1 MKKMR
6 HLKRA
11 GLAAGVGFFLVFSV
25 FSWLMAD
32 ATATASFSV
41 ELKEWLVLEINSGAA
56 RIESHGNSSA
66 FLTTEIVSGQ
76 PVEIRALLSVAPGR
90 TVTLRGTIFAQN
102 PTASDQPQPQIE
114 WIGEGDVSGRGQ
126 VRLNQEIILAT
137 WQGSGLKNGSI
148 VFYNK
153 DKNTGS
159 NWKASFVLS
168 SI

>member
-1 MKKMR
+1 MR

-11 GLAAGVGFFLVFSV
+11 VLAAGVGFFLVFS
-25 FSWLMAD
+25 WLKAD
-32 ATATASFSV
+32 SIAVAGFSV
-41 ELKEWLVLEINSGAA
+41 ELKEWLVLEINSGPARIAA
-56 RIESHGNSSA
+56 RGNNSA
-66 FLTTEIVSGQ
+66 FLATEIISGQ
-76 PVEIRALLSVAPGR
+76 PVEIRALLSVASGR

-102 PTASDQPQPQIE
+102 QTGSDQPQIE
-114 WIGEGDVSGRGQ
+114 WIGDGDVSGRGQ
-126 VRLNQEIILAT
+126 VTLNQETIFAT

>member
-1 MKKMR
+1 MI
-6 HLKRA
+6 L
-11 GLAAGVGFFLVFSV
+11 SV
-25 FSWLMAD
+25 FSGLMAD
-32 ATATASFSV
+32 STATASFSV
-41 ELKEWLVLEINSGAA
+41 ELKEWLVLEINSGASKMEG
-56 RIESHGNSSA
+56 RGNNSA
-66 FLTTEIVSGQ
+66 FLTTDIVSGE

-90 TVTLRGTIFAQN
+90 TVTLRGTIFTQN
-102 PTASDQPQPQIE
+102 PTGSDQPQIIE
-114 WIGEGDVSGRGQ
+114 WIGQGDLSGRGQ
-126 VRLNQEIILAT
+126 VRLNQETIFAT

>member
-1 MKKMR
+1 MR

-11 GLAAGVGFFLVFSV
+11 GLAAGVGFFLFFSV
-25 FSWLMAD
+25 FSWLIAD

-126 VRLNQEIILAT
+126 VRLNQETILAT
-137 WQGSGLKNGSI
+137 WQGSGLKKGSI
-148 VFYNK
+148 VFYDI
-153 DKNTGS
+153 DKNNDSG
-159 NWKASFVLS
+159 WMASFVLS